1 MNKIIPM
8 LLCAGALSTMP
19 MMAEDQ
25 PAFPGAEGFGRYVS
39 GGRGGDVY
47 HVTTLEDGNQ
57 EGTLRWAINKSGR
70 RTIVFDVSGTIQLKS
85 ALSIVNGN
93 ITIAGQSAPG
103 DGICVAGYP
112 VTVSAN
118 NVILRFMRFRL
129 GNEHVAD
136 HEGDGLGGLDRAN
149 VIVDHCSIS
158 WSIDECCSFCGM
170 ENSTVQWCIVSQSL
184 RNAGHV
190 KGNHGYGGNW
200 GGSGMSYHHNLVCH
214 HESRT
219 PRLGPRYTT
228 QLDERMDMRNN
239 VIYNWAGNGCYGG
252 EAQNV
257 NIVNNYYKPGPAT
270 RAKGGKIAYRI
281 AGIGIRTNS
290 YIKTY
295 PVYEPTLHIW
305 GKFFIDGNTIDG
317 NAEVTADNW
326 TKGVYEQISNSD
338 NDNTFTQETRDTMR
352 LAEPIHFY
360 PTTTHTADV
369 AYDKVLN
376 YAGASLSRDALDE
389 VMVSDVR
396 NNIAT
401 YSGKSAGNG
410 IIDTQ
415 EDCLAEGASSPWPE
429 LKSTTA
435 PTDTDGDGMPDQWE
449 TAHGLNPND
458 ADDRNKV
465 DEVSGYTMLEIY
477 LNSLVEDIMT
487 QCSADGTLEG
497 IALDSAN
504 EETGSATL
512 SATTY
517 TGTTNGGGVSKWE
530 FGDEWSVSN
539 GSGKGYASG
548 TNNRVKYSRDVDF
561 TISVPE
567 GKKITEM
574 TFSGY
579 SNSDSGTA
587 YLSNLGDEEFGEDLY
602 VFPSRKE
609 GVNVDYTIT
618 PSQPLSGDV
627 LMRYAGNQVGMII
640 TITYSNPASGI
651 ESVSINTDANRIVN
665 VYNLKGQCVKA
676 NIAYGE
682 ISNAL
687 GKGIYVVDGQKVI
700 IK

>member
-1 MNKIIPM
+1 
-8 LLCAGALSTMP
+8 
-19 MMAEDQ
+19 
-25 PAFPGAEGFGRYVS
+25 
-39 GGRGGDVY
+39 
-47 HVTTLEDGNQ
+47 
-57 EGTLRWAINKSGR
+57 
-70 RTIVFDVSGTIQLKS
+70 
-85 ALSIVNGN
+85 
-93 ITIAGQSAPG
+93 
-103 DGICVAGYP
+103 
-112 VTVSAN
+112 
-118 NVILRFMRFRL
+118 
-129 GNEHVAD
+129 
-136 HEGDGLGGLDRAN
+136 
-149 VIVDHCSIS
+149 
-158 WSIDECCSFCGM
+158 
-170 ENSTVQWCIVSQSL
+170 
-184 RNAGHV
+184 
-190 KGNHGYGGNW
+190 
-200 GGSGMSYHHNLVCH
+200 
-214 HESRT
+214 
-219 PRLGPRYTT
+219 
-228 QLDERMDMRNN
+228 
-239 VIYNWAGNGCYGG
+239 
-252 EAQNV
+252 
-257 NIVNNYYKPGPAT
+257 
-270 RAKGGKIAYRI
+270 
-281 AGIGIRTNS
+281 
-290 YIKTY
+290 
-295 PVYEPTLHIW
+295 
-305 GKFFIDGNTIDG
+305 
-317 NAEVTADNW
+317 
-326 TKGVYEQISNSD
+326 
-338 NDNTFTQETRDTMR
+338 
-352 LAEPIHFY
+352 
-360 PTTTHTADV
+360 
-369 AYDKVLN
+369 
-376 YAGASLSRDALDE
+376 
-389 VMVSDVR
+389 MVSDVR

-487 QCSADGTLEG
+487 QCTADGTLEG

-602 VFPSRKE
+602 VFPSRKD